1 MVSTAESM
9 QEGKHEAQINEK
21 AAVVAHKFVH

>member
-1 MVSTAESM
+1 MVSTAENM
-9 QEGKHEAQINEK
+9 QEEKHEVQMDEK